1 MVGKGA
7 LFSKL
12 TASLIEVSDQQNI
25 GWKNA
30 SCTDQQISHVSSTMR
45 NTVNN

>member
-30 SCTDQQISHVSSTMR
+30 SCSDQQISHCQF
-45 NTVNN
+45 NEAEHDE